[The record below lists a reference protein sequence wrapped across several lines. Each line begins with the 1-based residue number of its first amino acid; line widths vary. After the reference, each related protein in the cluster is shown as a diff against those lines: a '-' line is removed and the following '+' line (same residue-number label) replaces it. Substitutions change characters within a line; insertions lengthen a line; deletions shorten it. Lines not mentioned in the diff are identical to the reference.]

1 MNRTQITDRIAKC
14 RQILEANPGSQI
26 FAALAE
32 AYRKVGDLK
41 SALDVCNDGL
51 RVHPE
56 YGSAHLVLAKIARD
70 QKRFTEAE
78 QAATRAIQLEGRTRS
93 AELLL
98 SDVYLQT
105 GQFTKAETILVRL
118 AEADPNN
125 ESVVRLRALARKAS
139 QAASIGRTGSVAV
152 LAELSETYVD
162 QDDESGPIPVRAP
175 NSVSKSVSKSVS
187 TPVSKFESTSAP
199 ELSWEGILAALE
211 RYPHLLG
218 KMTVGYDGMLLQS
231 DHTVRAEAEEA
242 AAMAADLFGAVRT
255 EWPVNRFGGVNQV
268 LVETDGSSWWIWPF
282 PKFLLVLWCDPQINM
297 GPLRMRLNQF
307 ESVPGQLQGGTR

>member
-1 MNRTQITDRIAKC
+1 MNRTQIEDRIGKC
-14 RQILEANPGSQI
+14 RQIMAANPGSQI

-41 SALDVCNDGL
+41 AALDVCNDGL
-51 RVHPE
+51 RLHPE
-56 YGSAHLVLAKIARD
+56 YGSAYLVLAKIARD
-70 QKRFTEAE
+70 QKRFPEAE

-105 GQFTKAETILVRL
+105 GQFTKADSILARL

-125 ESVVRLRALARKAS
+125 ESVIRLRALARKAS
-139 QAASIGRTGSVAV
+139 QAASVNRSGGVLV

-162 QDDESGPIPVRAP
+162 HDEDGGVVPARSSA
-175 NSVSKSVSKSVS
+175 
-187 TPVSKFESTSAP
+187 SAP
-199 ELSWEGILAALE
+199 APALAPEASWEAILAALD

-231 DHTVRAEAEEA
+231 DHGVRAEAEEA
-242 AAMAADLFGAVRT
+242 AAMAADLFGSVRG
-255 EWPVNRFGGVNQV
+255 EWPVNRFGALNQV

-297 GPLRMRLNQF
+297 GPLRMRLNQLDT
-307 ESVPGQLQGGTR
+307 VPSRASQGGAR